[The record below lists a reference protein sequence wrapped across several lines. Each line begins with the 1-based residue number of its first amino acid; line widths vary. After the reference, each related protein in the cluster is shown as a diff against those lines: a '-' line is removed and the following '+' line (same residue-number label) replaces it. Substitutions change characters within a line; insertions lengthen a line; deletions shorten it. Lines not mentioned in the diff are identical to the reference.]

1 MENPIKTPK
10 NYTLPSLTAH
20 PSQNPNPPEIVLNS
34 KYFSKHITLSTI
46 IQSHLS
52 TNINDIKPQTTDS
65 TLPESPPFTKRS
77 PLTSSDEEKDIE
89 PINDD
94 KPIQTMVGSLMK
106 DIRQVYKFKDYLG
119 GGHFGTVRI
128 AYRRNDHHHSQ
139 RFFAIKSISKQNLT
153 KDKIIELIREVDI
166 ISNLDHP
173 NIIRFYETYH
183 DNIYFHIVME
193 LCKGQDLLQ
202 RINNYIV
209 HDKCVNEKQIALY
222 VMKVLHAISYCHS
235 RGITHRDLKPENIL
249 FESNEHDAGIKLIDF
264 GLSRK
269 YTAHEK
275 MHTIL
280 GTPYYV
286 APEVL
291 EGNYDE
297 KCDIWSIGA
306 ITYFMLCGEPPFK
319 GNSSKVIFHKIIHDE
334 LKFDTNSKWKYIS
347 KSAIDFVKTCLT
359 KNAEQR
365 PNANVVLQH
374 EWFTCVL
381 NRLHS
386 SLYISNDI
394 LMNLKQY
401 TPGPKFRKIV
411 LKYFTNMMSHA
422 ELKVY
427 RAAFYGIDFK
437 HSGVIER
444 DEVEQ
449 AFAMAHVDISNE
461 QIKKI
466 FSSSDDP
473 NKLTLSYSEFIIC
486 CMNIKNII
494 NKDKLKSAFN
504 YFDIDNSGVIDFN
517 DVRNAM
523 LRYGK
528 KVVND
533 DDVYKMI
540 KEVTK
545 KETDLIHFEEFYN
558 VFKHLIE

>member
-1 MENPIKTPK
+1 MEKTKKPQK
-10 NYTLPSLTAH
+10 LYSLPSLTAH

-34 KYFSKHITLSTI
+34 KLFSKHITLSTI

-52 TNINDIKPQTTDS
+52 SNINEIKPQTTDS

-77 PLTSSDEEKDIE
+77 PITSDEEKDFQ
-89 PINDD
+89 NDND
-94 KPIQTMVGSLMK
+94 KPIKTMVGSLMK

-128 AYRRNDHHHSQ
+128 AFRRNDCHSQ
-139 RFFAIKSISKQNLT
+139 RFFAIKSISKQNLS
-153 KDKIIELIREVDI
+153 KDKIKELIREVDI

-202 RINNYIV
+202 RINKHTIIN
-209 HDKCVNEKQIALY
+209 DKGVNEKQIALC
-222 VMKVLHAISYCHS
+222 VLKVLHAISYCHS

-249 FESNEHDAGIKLIDF
+249 FESNEHESCIKLIDF

-269 YTAHEK
+269 YNAHEK

-319 GNSSKVIFHKIIHDE
+319 GNSSKAIFHKILHEE
-334 LKFDTNSKWKYIS
+334 LKFDDAKWKFIS
-347 KSAIDFVKTCLT
+347 KSAIDFVKNCLN

-365 PNANVVLQH
+365 PNAKDVLQH

-386 SLYISNDI
+386 SLYISKDI
-394 LMNLKQY
+394 LLNLKQY
-401 TPGPKFRKIV
+401 KPGPKFRKIV
-411 LKYFTNMMSHA
+411 LKYFTNMMSHS

-437 HSGVIER
+437 HSGVIEKE
-444 DEVEQ
+444 EVEQ
-449 AFAMAHVDISNE
+449 AFAMAHVDISGE

-494 NKDKLKSAFN
+494 NKDKLKHAFN

-533 DDVYKMI
+533 EDVYKMI